1 LILLAWRVAAVVDL
15 SNFLA
20 SIFVCPSS
28 QGNSVQQ
35 EYASNDNHG
44 NSGGDD
50 FPAEDDPFADN
61 IFFAPAEHTESIK
74 QRKERKRQ
82 ERQQRRD
89 AREKEKLAPAQLQQ
103 RSGSR
108 LSSGGYQENEK
119 PTSRG
124 SKHSSNNSHCSSI
137 SNVPAGVVIPPD
149 AKQLESRQGTPPLS
163 SMPRDG
169 SRHSRR
175 PPKSSR
181 AAAGKYSE
189 AAAWEDR
196 EAPVNLL
203 EDVDCDVWY
212 AKWWLFCFPD
222 AVDNMTERR

>member
-1 LILLAWRVAAVVDL
+1 
-15 SNFLA
+15 
-20 SIFVCPSS
+20 
-28 QGNSVQQ
+28 VQQ
-35 EYASNDNHG
+35 EYASSDNHG

-137 SNVPAGVVIPPD
+137 SSNVPPGVVIPPD

-175 PPKSSR
+175 PPKSR
-181 AAAGKYSE
+181 AAGKYSE

-203 EDVDCDVWY
+203 EDADCDVWY